1 VYSLAALV
9 FESEASRCD
18 QTLSIEEAHRN
29 LGYAPRPI
37 AATLEEA
44 IQMAV
49 DKSSI
54 WPKAVEYQTQS

>member
-1 VYSLAALV
+1 MRSQALFV
-9 FESEASRCD
+9 EKMRRD
-18 QTLSIEEAHRN
+18 